1 MFSKRFFLTLGL
13 LTVSLVTLA
22 LGMNASLDHMTK
34 APDQNS
40 FAVYDGQGR
49 TLLAYN
55 GSLVGGGVN
64 IHSSAIPL
72 GPRFLHRT

>member
-13 LTVSLVTLA
+13 LTLSLVALA
-22 LGMNASLDHMTK
+22 TGINASLDHMTK
-34 APDQNS
+34 AADQNS
-40 FAVYDGQGR
+40 FAIYDGQGR

-55 GSLVGGGVN
+55 GSLVGAGLN
-64 IHSSAIPL
+64 IHPSAIPL